1 MSTPADSRGE
11 PGMPHGFKPYPFAFV
26 RRASPAPA
34 HEQESRRVVI
44 VGGGVSGLTAAL
56 SLAAQGVASV
66 VVEADDTVCYGSR
79 AICFSRRTLEI
90 FDRIGV
96 LAPVLEKGLPWVGG
110 RSFHR
115 EREVL
120 RFRMPHDDDQ
130 KLPPMLNLQ
139 QYYVEEYL
147 VQAAGRSNGLIDIRW
162 GSRVVDADAGS
173 AGKPACLLVRHEE
186 SGAQYR
192 VHADY
197 VICCDGGR
205 STMRELLGLP
215 LRGTA
220 YEGRYVIADIEMRS
234 FLPTERLAWFD
245 PPSNPGSTILMHRQP
260 DDIWRIDYQLRD
272 DEDAESAVR
281 PENVLPRIAAH
292 LSMMGETAQWS
303 PLWISIYRANALN
316 LERYR
321 HGRCFFAGDAEH
333 LVPIFGVRGA
343 NSAIDDVDNLA
354 WKLALVLRG
363 QAGDGLLESYSHER
377 VHAARRNLAS
387 GMKST
392 EFMAPPSFAF
402 ALMRDAVL
410 SLAADTPA
418 LRSLINPRQSSAI
431 AYTDTPLN
439 AAGSEDAAFARGPA
453 AGSVLVSAPVRYLPP
468 GQPAADA
475 FIADLVKPGE
485 WLVLDFCV
493 SRGPLATLVQQVE
506 AMRREGIAIRF
517 LPVYTAANAPATT
530 GIGAHVVDTAGR
542 AHALYDAD
550 AGAIYLA
557 RPDGHVLGRWR
568 TPPASLR
575 EALMAALRPDPA
587 NRAKGMP

>member
-1 MSTPADSRGE
+1 MSASPDSSKG
-11 PGMPHGFKPYPFAFV
+11 GMPHSFKPYPFAFV
-26 RRASPAPA
+26 RRGSPKPA
-34 HEQESRRVVI
+34 QEREARRVII
-44 VGGGVSGLTAAL
+44 VGGGISGLTAAL

-66 VVEADDTVCYGSR
+66 IIEADDTVCYGSR

-96 LAPVLEKGLPWVGG
+96 LEPVLQKGLPWVGG

-115 EREVL
+115 TREVL
-120 RFRMPHDDDQ
+120 HFQMPNDDDQ

-147 VQAAGRSNGLIDIRW
+147 VQAAERSAGLVDIRW
-162 GSRVVDADAGS
+162 GSRVVDADAGAENS
-173 AGKPACLLVRHEE
+173 PACLEVEHME
-186 SGAQYR
+186 SGEHYR
-192 VHADY
+192 IDTDY

-205 STMRELLGLP
+205 SRMRELLGLS

-234 FLPTERLAWFD
+234 QLPTERLAWFD

-272 DEDAESAVR
+272 DEDAEASVR

-292 LSMMGETAQWS
+292 LSMMGESASWS
-303 PLWISIYRANALN
+303 PLWISIYRANALS

-321 HGRCFFAGDAEH
+321 HGRFFFAGDAAH

-343 NSAIDDVDNLA
+343 NSSIDDVDNLA

-363 QAGDGLLESYSHER
+363 KAGDGLLDSYSQER
-377 VHAARRNLAS
+377 VQAAQRNLAS

-392 EFMAPPSFAF
+392 EFMAPPGFAF
-402 ALMRDAVL
+402 SLMRDAVL
-410 SLAADTPA
+410 GLAADTPA

-431 AYTDTPLN
+431 SYADTPLN
-439 AAGSEDAAFARGPA
+439 AAGSEDAAFACGPA
-453 AGSVLVSAPVRYLPP
+453 QGSVLISAPVQYLQP
-468 GQPAADA
+468 GQPTVNVHITDM
-475 FIADLVKPGE
+475 VKPGE
-485 WLVLDFCV
+485 FLVLDFCGN
-493 SRGPLATLVQQVE
+493 RGPIEALAAEVE
-506 AMRREGIAIRF
+506 ALRRAGMPIA
-517 LPVYTAANAPATT
+517 LLTVHDAAQGVAQQ
-530 GIGAHVVDTAGR
+530 AHVVDSAGR
-542 AHALYDAD
+542 AHALYDAG
-550 AGAIYLA
+550 AGAVYLA

-568 TPPASLR
+568 NPPGSLHA
-575 EALMAALRPDPA
+575 ALMAALQCEDTGRA
-587 NRAKGMP
+587 NEENDD